1 MAKMGGDGFFSS
13 ADFATNSVLCASV
26 LKLSS
31 YSMEYP
37 SNNEDSMEKEEEL
50 TMSMASF

>member
-1 MAKMGGDGFFSS
+1 MAEMGGDGFFSS

-31 YSMEYP
+31 YGMEFP
-37 SNNEDSMEKEEEL
+37 SNNDDSMGKEEEL
-50 TMSMASF
+50 VMSMASP